1 MHKDWENL
9 LKKWAEQQETPPLP
23 PNHEALFEAKLRR
36 GQRKRRFEYGIAASL
51 LILLGLSTTWI
62 LNSGLPAQESIQK
75 FQKAEFQLMQNI
87 DTEFTLFESLDS
99 PNTNE
104 IITTGKTRLIRLQKD
119 YQSLYSQWEKNPN
132 QPQFIPALLQN
143 LNLQRELLNTLN
155 QDLTQ
160 LKNNTYESL

>member
-1 MHKDWENL
+1 
-9 LKKWAEQQETPPLP
+9 
-23 PNHEALFEAKLRR
+23 
-36 GQRKRRFEYGIAASL
+36 
-51 LILLGLSTTWI
+51 
-62 LNSGLPAQESIQK
+62 
-75 FQKAEFQLMQNI
+75 MQNI

>member
-36 GQRKRRFEYGIAASL
+36 GQRKRRFEYGITASL
-51 LILLGLSTTWI
+51 LILLGLSKTWM

-87 DTEFTLFESLDS
+87 NTEFTLFESLDS

-119 YQSLYSQWEKNPN
+119 YQFLYSQWEKNPN

>member
-119 YQSLYSQWEKNPN
+119 YQSLYSQWQKKPN

>member
-9 LKKWAEQQETPPLP
+9 LKKWAEQQETPPLS

-119 YQSLYSQWEKNPN
+119 YQSLYSQWQKKPN

-143 LNLQRELLNTLN
+143 LNLQRELLNALN

>member
-87 DTEFTLFESLDS
+87 NTEFTLFESLDS

-119 YQSLYSQWEKNPN
+119 YQSLYSQWQKNPN

>member
-36 GQRKRRFEYGIAASL
+36 GQRKRRFEYGITASL
-51 LILLGLSTTWI
+51 LILLGLSKTWM

-119 YQSLYSQWEKNPN
+119 YQFLYSQWEKNPN

>member
-23 PNHEALFEAKLRR
+23 PNHEALFKAKLRR

>member
-9 LKKWAEQQETPPLP
+9 LKKWAEQEETPSLPL
-23 PNHEALFEAKLRR
+23 NHEALFEAKLRR

-104 IITTGKTRLIRLQKD
+104 IITTGKTRLNRLQKD

-143 LNLQRELLNTLN
+143 LNLQRELLNALN

>member
-9 LKKWAEQQETPPLP
+9 LKKWAEQEETPPLP
-23 PNHEALFEAKLRR
+23 LNHEALFEAKLRR

>member
-9 LKKWAEQQETPPLP
+9 LKKWAELQETPPLP

-36 GQRKRRFEYGIAASL
+36 GQRKRRFEYGVAASL

-87 DTEFTLFESLDS
+87 NTEFTLFESLDS